1 MWICILFFVCFWIY
15 LFDFLYKIDRLMGG
29 GRPPLIKLSDLYEEI
44 QKYIQKH
51 TTNMQIHTN
60 ICKNV
65 EKYMKK
71 CYVRVGNRT
80 LARKTKIGGRVNKKS
95 S

>member
-1 MWICILFFVCFWIY
+1 
-15 LFDFLYKIDRLMGG
+15 MGG
-29 GRPPLIKLSDLYEEI
+29 GRLRRPPLIQPSILHEKIE
-44 QKYIQKH
+44 KYIQKH
-51 TTNMQIHTN
+51 TKNMQIHKN

-80 LARKTKIGGRVNKKS
+80 LAQFAIGPLTGGAPPLGKS
-95 S
+95 ALRARTGPFVPERAPS